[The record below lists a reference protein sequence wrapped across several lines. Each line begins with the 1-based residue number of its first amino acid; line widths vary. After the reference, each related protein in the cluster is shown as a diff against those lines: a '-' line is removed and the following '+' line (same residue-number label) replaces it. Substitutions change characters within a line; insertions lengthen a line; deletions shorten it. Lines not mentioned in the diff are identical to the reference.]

1 MPPTGL
7 LPHITNACDRQLAKV
22 QQVRG
27 VTVAITVLK
36 QFTGDLGLF
45 TVTHSTSD
53 STLYGATVSTG
64 RRAAVAANARS
75 ES

>member
-1 MPPTGL
+1 MPPTVL
-7 LPHITNACDRQLAKV
+7 SPHITNACDRQPAKV
-22 QQVRG
+22 QQVCRI
-27 VTVAITVLK
+27 TVAIIVLK
-36 QFTGDLGLF
+36 QLTGDLGPF